1 MYGVKTTRGNDN
13 NKRLEKN
20 RADAESTIS
29 ARRRATGGAVKKIDR
44 VMQLERL
51 LRSLRRPI
59 ALTAIREKL
68 GCSERTA
75 RRLLYELRD
84 HINAPVEYDHKQR
97 GWMLRKDSG
106 SAHQLPG
113 LWFSSEELYAFMVSQ
128 RLLADLQPG
137 VFDEHL
143 APIRERME
151 ALLKHAAPGRP
162 DLARR
167 VRILQM
173 AARPVNVEHFR
184 KIATALLDRKQLRVL
199 YHGRARDKTTERTVS
214 PQRLVYYR
222 SNWYLDAWCH
232 LREDLR
238 SFSLDRLHPV
248 LITDEPAR
256 DIADAQLDRHF
267 TSSYGIFAGTPKAT
281 AVLRFTPSAARWV
294 ADEHWHPQQQG
305 KVLPSGTYELR
316 VPYSDPREL
325 ARDILQHGP
334 EVEVIG
340 PKSLRAHIADL
351 AARTA
356 KQYRKTEK

>member
-1 MYGVKTTRGNDN
+1 MQRTPSGQAPRYG
-13 NKRLEKN
+13 E
-20 RADAESTIS
+20 
-29 ARRRATGGAVKKIDR
+29 AVKKIDR
-44 VMQLERL
+44 VMQLSKL
-51 LRSLRRPI
+51 LRSHHQPVPLSVI
-59 ALTAIREKL
+59 KSHL

-75 RRLLYELRD
+75 RRLLEDLHDRFG
-84 HINAPVEYDHKQR
+84 APVTYDRTRR
-97 GWMLRKDSG
+97 GWILDTASG
-106 SAHQLPG
+106 EASELPG
-113 LWFSSEELYAFMVSQ
+113 LWFSDAELYAFMVSQ

-143 APIRERME
+143 APIRARIE
-151 ALLKHAAPGRP
+151 ALLKHAAAGRP

-184 KIATALLDRKQLRVL
+184 TIATALLDRKQLRVL
-199 YHGRARDKTTERTVS
+199 YHGRERDKTTERTVS

-248 LITDEPAR
+248 MIEDQPAR
-256 DIADAQLDRHF
+256 DLADAQLDDHF
-267 TSSYGIFAGTPKAT
+267 TLSYGTFAGAPKAT
-281 AVLRFTPSAARWV
+281 AVLRFSPSAARWV

-316 VPYSDPREL
+316 IPYSDPREL
-325 ARDILQHGP
+325 IRDILQHGP
-334 EVEVIG
+334 EVEVIA
-340 PKSLRAHIADL
+340 PKALRVHIAEL

-356 KQYRKTEK
+356 KIYLKP

>member
-1 MYGVKTTRGNDN
+1 M
-13 NKRLEKN
+13 
-20 RADAESTIS
+20 
-29 ARRRATGGAVKKIDR
+29 KKIDR
-44 VMQLERL
+44 VMQLHRL
-51 LRSLRRPI
+51 LRNRRVPI
-59 ALTAIREKL
+59 ALTEIREKL

-75 RRLLYELRD
+75 RRLLEDLRD
-84 HINAPVEYDHKQR
+84 RINAPVEYDHKQR
-97 GWMLRKDSG
+97 GWIYRNDSG
-106 SAHQLPG
+106 NAHELPG
-113 LWFSSEELYAFMVSQ
+113 LWFSDAELYAFMVSQ

-143 APIRERME
+143 APIRERIE
-151 ALLKHAAPGRP
+151 ALLKHAASGRP

-184 KIATALLDRKQLRVL
+184 TIATALLDRKQLRVL
-199 YHGRARDKTTERTVS
+199 YHGRERDETTERTVS

-232 LREDLR
+232 LRKDLR

-248 LITDEPAR
+248 MIEDQPAR
-256 DIADAQLDRHF
+256 DLDDAQLNRHF

-281 AVLRFTPSAARWV
+281 AVLRFSPSAARWV

-316 VPYSDPREL
+316 VPYSDVREL

-334 EVEVIG
+334 EVEVIA
-340 PKSLRAHIADL
+340 PKALRAHIAEL
-351 AARTA
+351 AAQTA
-356 KQYRKTEK
+356 AQYCKAKK

>member
-1 MYGVKTTRGNDN
+1 MTT
-13 NKRLEKN
+13 
-20 RADAESTIS
+20 T
-29 ARRRATGGAVKKIDR
+29 TTVKKIDR
-44 VMQLERL
+44 VMQLHRL
-51 LRSLRRPI
+51 LLNRRVPI

-75 RRLLYELRD
+75 RRLLEDLRD
-84 HINAPVEYDHKQR
+84 RINAPVEYDQKQR
-97 GWMLRKDSG
+97 GWIYRNNSG
-106 SAHQLPG
+106 SVHELPG
-113 LWFSSEELYAFMVSQ
+113 LWFSDAELYAFMVSQ

-137 VFDEHL
+137 AFDEHL

-151 ALLKHAAPGRP
+151 ALLKHAAAGRP

-199 YHGRARDKTTERTVS
+199 YHGRERDETTERTVS

-248 LITDEPAR
+248 LIAAEPAHE
-256 DIADAQLDRHF
+256 IADVQLDNHF

-334 EVEVIG
+334 EVEVIA
-340 PKSLRAHIADL
+340 PKVLRAHIAEL
-351 AARTA
+351 AMRTA
-356 KQYRKTEK
+356 AQYRKEKKE

>member
-1 MYGVKTTRGNDN
+1 
-13 NKRLEKN
+13 
-20 RADAESTIS
+20 
-29 ARRRATGGAVKKIDR
+29 VKKIDR
-44 VMQLERL
+44 VMQLSRL
-51 LRSLRRPI
+51 LSNRRQPLP
-59 ALTAIREKL
+59 LTSIQEQL

-75 RRLLYELRD
+75 RRLLEDLR
-84 HINAPVEYDHKQR
+84 NRFKAPVEYDRTRR
-97 GWMLRKDSG
+97 GWILG
-106 SAHQLPG
+106 HASAEASELPG
-113 LWFSSEELYAFMVSQ
+113 LWFTDAELYAFMVSQ

-143 APIRERME
+143 APIRARLE
-151 ALLKHAAPGRP
+151 ALLAHAAPGRP

-184 KIATALLDRKQLRVL
+184 KITTALLDRKRLRVL
-199 YHGRARDKTTERTVS
+199 YHGRERDETTERTVS

-232 LREDLR
+232 LRNDLR

-248 LITDEPAR
+248 LIAAEPAHE
-256 DIADAQLDRHF
+256 IGDAQLDHHF

-281 AVLRFTPSAARWV
+281 AVLRFSPSAARWV

-334 EVEVIG
+334 EVEVIA
-340 PKSLRAHIADL
+340 PKALRTHIAEL

-356 KQYRKTEK
+356 AQYRKEKK

>member
-1 MYGVKTTRGNDN
+1 
-13 NKRLEKN
+13 
-20 RADAESTIS
+20 
-29 ARRRATGGAVKKIDR
+29 VKKIDR
-44 VMQLERL
+44 VMQLKRL
-51 LRSLRRPI
+51 LCNRRQPVPLSFI
-59 ALTAIREKL
+59 QHTLE
-68 GCSERTA
+68 CSERTA
-75 RRLLYELRD
+75 RRLLEDLRD
-84 HINAPVEYDHKQR
+84 RFGVPVEYDRTRR
-97 GWMLRKDSG
+97 GWTLGNASG
-106 SAHQLPG
+106 EASELPG
-113 LWFSSEELYAFMVSQ
+113 LWFSDAELYAFMVSQ

-143 APIRERME
+143 APIRVRIE
-151 ALLKHAAPGRP
+151 ALLKHAAAGRP

-167 VRILQM
+167 VRILPM

-184 KIATALLDRKQLRVL
+184 NIATALLDRKQLRVL
-199 YHGRARDKTTERTVS
+199 YHGRERDKTTERTVS

-232 LREDLR
+232 LRNDLR

-248 LITDEPAR
+248 LIADEPAR
-256 DIADAQLDRHF
+256 DVDDAQLDRHF

-281 AVLRFTPSAARWV
+281 AVLRFSPSAARWV

-334 EVEVIG
+334 EVEVIA
-340 PKSLRAHIADL
+340 PKALRAHIAEL

-356 KQYRKTEK
+356 KIYLKP

>member
-1 MYGVKTTRGNDN
+1 M
-13 NKRLEKN
+13 
-20 RADAESTIS
+20 
-29 ARRRATGGAVKKIDR
+29 KKIDR

-51 LRSLRRPI
+51 LRGRRFPI
-59 ALTAIREKL
+59 ALTTIREKL

-75 RRLLYELRD
+75 RRLLHDLRD
-84 HINAPVEYDHKQR
+84 RINAPVEYDHKRR
-97 GWMLRKDSG
+97 GWIFRNDTG
-106 SAHQLPG
+106 TAHELPG
-113 LWFSSEELYAFMVSQ
+113 LWFSDAELYAFMVSQ

-143 APIRERME
+143 APIRERID
-151 ALLKHAAPGRP
+151 ALLKHAAAGRP

-184 KIATALLDRKQLRVL
+184 TIATALLDRKQLRVL
-199 YHGRARDKTTERTVS
+199 YHGRERDETTERTVS

-248 LITDEPAR
+248 LIEDQPAH
-256 DIADAQLDRHF
+256 DIADAQLDNHF
-267 TSSYGIFAGTPKAT
+267 TSSYGIFAGTPKAI

-305 KVLPSGTYELR
+305 TVLPDGTYELR
-316 VPYSDPREL
+316 IPYSDPREL
-325 ARDILQHGP
+325 IRDILQHGP
-334 EVEVIG
+334 DVEVIS
-340 PKSLRAHIADL
+340 PPDLRHRIASL
-351 AARTA
+351 AAATA
-356 KQYRKTEK
+356 ARYSTHR